1 MPRLNPTPHP
11 IQPNPIYQC
20 SIVNHTTPHA
30 RYSPP
35 PSTPDIT
42 PSIQMPSEPPRRPCN
57 TPSTP
62 RCPLSCPPPP
72 HLPKQP
78 SVQMANDRP
87 HRSQRNRHGGQRST
101 HSSFNQTIVM
111 AAIFF
116 FVVYWL
122 SYSLPSEVCV
132 TMQIRS
138 TTPTYNKPH
147 PLL

>member
-11 IQPNPIYQC
+11 TNL
-20 SIVNHTTPHA
+20 TPHINVPSSTA
-30 RYSPP
+30 QPRMLAIPP